1 MKAIT
6 QERARKIIFVN
17 VVITFIISSLLAFCI
32 DGFVR
37 HPITQQQN
45 TEHLN
50 IKLTDTI
57 YADATVLDEEHGLHQ
72 FCDIFLVDLNGE
84 VHLLYFKH
92 HFQTDRYAL
101 TSDVIVD
108 DVSSQIIK
116 VGTAIEQVTV
126 FIEDAK
132 IVNIST
138 GPMSVSFYYSI
149 YLLVGMTFTVFESV
163 LLWGLLKKRLN
174 YKR

>member
-1 MKAIT
+1 MKTISREKATRIV
-6 QERARKIIFVN
+6 FVN
-17 VVITFIISSLLAFCI
+17 IVITFIISSLLAFCI

-37 HPITQQQN
+37 HPIPQQQN
-45 TEHLN
+45 TKYLN
-50 IKLTDTI
+50 IELIDSE
-57 YADATVLDEEHGLHQ
+57 YADATVLDEYHGLHQ
-72 FCDIFLVDLNGE
+72 FGDIFLVELNDE

-132 IVNIST
+132 IVNTST
-138 GPMSVSFYYSI
+138 GTMSVSFYYSI
-149 YLLVGMTFTVFESV
+149 YLLVGMVFTVCESV
-163 LLWGLLKKRLN
+163 LLWSLLKRRINHK
-174 YKR
+174 K

>member
-1 MKAIT
+1 MKTISREKAS
-6 QERARKIIFVN
+6 KIVFVN
-17 VVITFIISSLLAFCI
+17 IVITFIISSLLAFCI

-37 HPITQQQN
+37 HPIPSQQN
-45 TEHLN
+45 TEYLN
-50 IKLTDTI
+50 LELTDTT
-57 YADATVLDEEHGLHQ
+57 YADAIVLDEEHVLHQ
-72 FCDIFLVDLNGE
+72 FGDIFLVDLNGE

-126 FIEDAK
+126 FIEDSK
-132 IVNIST
+132 IVNTST

-149 YLLVGMTFTVFESV
+149 YLLVGMIFTVCESV
-163 LLWGLLKKRLN
+163 ILWSLLKRRLN
-174 YKR
+174 HKS